1 MGQWHHRPGDAEIWP
16 MRWRGFCRMKFSVVL
31 RLLCFVLLLF
41 AAAWAWRHPWQNPLK
56 VPVQANTKLLTI
68 TSETTSNTV
77 TFPRAVV
84 LSLALA
90 VPKGTPDP
98 FGGRDVGVEIWNGN
112 QRIVSKSYSLA
123 SAQRCNWLDREGLDG
138 FFLDN
143 LEDQSPFIK
152 SACLQSNASF
162 ALSISNAAIGS
173 TVWLKYR
180 RLSGWKLLP

>member
-1 MGQWHHRPGDAEIWP
+1 
-16 MRWRGFCRMKFSVVL
+16 MKLGVVFA
-31 RLLCFVLLLF
+31 LLCFVLLLL

-84 LSLALA
+84 LSLVLA

-98 FGGRDVGVEIWNGN
+98 FGERNVGVQVWNSN
-112 QRIVSKSYSLA
+112 QLVLSKSYNLA

-162 ALSISNAAIGS
+162 SLSISNAAIGS

-180 RLSGWKLLP
+180 RLSGWKQSP